1 MLFYKDE
8 HRSEGVMWVSGGRG
22 KVKCKGPGA
31 GQALLCW
38 RKKQKPEW
46 LEQRAEGG
54 AVGVEVRQVS
64 GDSIRQRLRA
74 VGGL

>member
-38 RKKQKPEW
+38 RKKQKAEW
-46 LEQRAEGG
+46 LEQRLR
-54 AVGVEVRQVS
+54 VEQ
-64 GDSIRQRLRA
+64 QE
-74 VGGL
+74 